1 MGAASRRR
9 ALRRLISEHA
19 VSSQEELLG
28 LLEAAGHR
36 ASQSTIS
43 RDLEAIGA
51 QKVAGAGGRARYAVA
66 RPLPSHTPELAAAL
80 ALHMTGLGA
89 SGNLVVLHT
98 PPGSADLVALA
109 LDQAALP
116 GVLGTVAGDDTVL
129 VIAAEG
135 TSGAALAGTLER
147 IAEVKR

>member
-9 ALRRLISEHA
+9 ALRRLIAEHS
-19 VSSQEELLG
+19 VYSQEDLLR
-28 LLEAAGHR
+28 LLAAAGHR
-36 ASQSTIS
+36 VSQSTVS

-51 QKVAGAGGRARYAVA
+51 HKVPGGSGPTRYAVEG
-66 RPLPSHTPELAAAL
+66 LPAAHSPELATAL
-80 ALHMTGLGA
+80 ALHVTGLAA

-98 PPGSADLVALA
+98 PPGTADLVALA
-109 LDQAALP
+109 LDQAGLP

-129 VIAAEG
+129 VVAAEG
-135 TSGAALAGTLER
+135 TRGAALAQTLEE

>member
-9 ALRRLISEHA
+9 ALRRLIAEHA
-19 VSSQEELLG
+19 VHSQEDLLR
-28 LLEAAGHR
+28 LLAARGHR
-36 ASQSTIS
+36 VSQSTVS

-51 QKVAGAGGRARYAVA
+51 HKVQEGSGPTRYAVEG
-66 RPLPSHTPELAAAL
+66 LPAAHSPELAAAL
-80 ALHMTGLGA
+80 ALHMTGLAA

-98 PPGSADLVALA
+98 PPGTADLVALA
-109 LDQAALP
+109 LDQAGLP

-129 VIAAEG
+129 VVAAEG
-135 TSGAALAGTLER
+135 TSGAALAQTLEE

>member
-19 VSSQEELLG
+19 VRSQEELIR
-28 LLEAAGHR
+28 LLAGRGHPV
-36 ASQSTIS
+36 SQSTVS

-51 QKVAGAGGRARYAVA
+51 HKAPDDHGPGRYVVAPAPASAPGLSAVLARHVT
-66 RPLPSHTPELAAAL
+66 SAA
-80 ALHMTGLGA
+80 A

-98 PPGSADLVALA
+98 PPGTADLVALA

-129 VIAAEG
+129 VVAAEG
-135 TSGAALAGTLER
+135 TSGAALAQTLER

>member
-9 ALRRLISEHA
+9 ALRRLISEHP
-19 VSSQEELLG
+19 VPSQEELLR
-28 LLEAAGHR
+28 LLAAAGHR
-36 ASQSTIS
+36 VSQSTVS

-51 QKVAGAGGRARYAVA
+51 QKVRGIGGSAHYAVGDPPPA
-66 RPLPSHTPELAAAL
+66 HTPELAAAL
-80 ALHMTGLGA
+80 AFHVTGLAA

-98 PPGSADLVALA
+98 PPGTADLVALA

-129 VIAAEG
+129 VVAAEG
-135 TSGAALAGTLER
+135 TSGAALAKTLER
-147 IAEVKR
+147 IAEVER

>member
-1 MGAASRRR
+1 VGATARRR
-9 ALRRLISEHA
+9 ALRRLIAERT

-36 ASQSTIS
+36 VSQSTIS

-66 RPLPSHTPELAAAL
+66 EPPPAHAPELAAAL
-80 ALHMTGLGA
+80 ALHMTGLGS

-98 PPGSADLVALA
+98 PPGTADLVALA
-109 LDQAALP
+109 LDRSGLP

-129 VIAAEG
+129 VVAAEG
-135 TSGAALAGTLER
+135 TGGTALAETLEWM
-147 IAEVKR
+147 AEVKR

>member
-19 VSSQEELLG
+19 VPSQEELLR
-28 LLEAAGHR
+28 LLAAAGHR
-36 ASQSTIS
+36 VSQSTVS

-51 QKVAGAGGRARYAVA
+51 HKVPGDGGPAHYSVEQ
-66 RPLPSHTPELAAAL
+66 PSPGPAPELAAAL
-80 ALHMTGLGA
+80 ALHVTGLAA

-98 PPGSADLVALA
+98 PPGTADLVALA
-109 LDQAALP
+109 LDRSGLP

-129 VIAAEG
+129 VVAAEG
-135 TSGAALAGTLER
+135 TGGTALAETLEWM
-147 IAEVKR
+147 AEVKR